1 MRSFLKMKQGIAIV
15 AILLGAPIAQAQ
27 TINFE
32 DLTVPAAGYWKG
44 IVSSTQRFRV
54 PE

>member
-44 IVSSTQRFRV
+44 MSPVPKGFRIS
-54 PE
+54 E